1 MEHVD
6 LKDHLLDIKYFS
18 DKNSLKNIIKD
29 KNGVIVL
36 FYADWCGHCKNLKPT
51 YKTFIDRNNKNVLI
65 KAVDMSDS
73 SNPLIENLSKMLKI
87 GGYPTIISFDKEG
100 NIFSNFNG
108 NRRLDDLEKYAL
120 YVGDYNYVRNNMNQ
134 IKGGSDPFFTL

>member
-1 MEHVD
+1 MQEVD
-6 LKDHLLDIKYFS
+6 LKDHLLDVKYFS

-29 KNGVIVL
+29 NNGVIVL
-36 FYADWCGHCKNLKPT
+36 FYANWCGHCKVLKPA

-65 KAVDMSDS
+65 KAVDMSDN
-73 SNPLIENLSKMLKI
+73 SNPLIEKLSKMLNI
-87 GGYPTIISFDKEG
+87 QGFPTIISFDKEG

-108 NRRLDDLEKYAL
+108 KRTLDDLEKYAV
-120 YVGDYNYVRNNMNQ
+120 YVGDYNYVRNNMNK